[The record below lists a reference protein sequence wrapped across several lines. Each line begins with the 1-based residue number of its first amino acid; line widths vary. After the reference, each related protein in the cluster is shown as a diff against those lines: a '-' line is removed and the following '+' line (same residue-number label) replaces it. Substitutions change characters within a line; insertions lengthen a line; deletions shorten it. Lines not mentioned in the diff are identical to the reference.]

1 MEIVGLKQK
10 VDNDINKLIAK
21 FVGLPVHP
29 LAKALKIEICRI
41 YKIKT
46 FDKFEN
52 EKLRRD
58 FRQSIFQEIQVPQLS
73 RRAWSGGKR
82 ISSMT
87 ELRHYHCCYYC
98 HDWESRLNPKLTG
111 MIWAKP
117 WKGSA
122 RCFYCKKGEYHYLEY
137 NNLNGYKTN
146 II

>member
-29 LAKALKIEICRI
+29 IAKALKIEVCRI

-52 EKLRRD
+52 EKLRKD
-58 FRQSIFQEIQVPQLS
+58 FRQSIFNEI
-73 RRAWSGGKR
+73 RHGFYCDGKR
-82 ISSMT
+82 MS
-87 ELRHYHCCYYC
+87 HKHCCYYS

-111 MIWAKP
+111 IIWTKP
-117 WKGSA
+117 WKGTE
-122 RCFYCKKGEYHYLEY
+122 RCFYCKKGEYLRLEY
-137 NNLNGYKTN
+137 NNLNGYKN
-146 II
+146 